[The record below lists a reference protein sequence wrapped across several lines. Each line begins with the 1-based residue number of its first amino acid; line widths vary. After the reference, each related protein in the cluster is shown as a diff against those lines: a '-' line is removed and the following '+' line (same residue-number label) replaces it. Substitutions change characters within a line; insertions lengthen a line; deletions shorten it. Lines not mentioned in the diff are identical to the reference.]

1 MTGVLVTGGAGFIGS
16 NLCDRLLAEGH
27 EVVAVDDLSTGRIAN
42 LAEARG
48 AGSGF
53 SFQNLDVRSEALL
66 PLFEHHRPEVVM
78 HLAARPG
85 AESMQ
90 DPLGDASVALM
101 GLLNVLQ
108 CSVAVDVTKVV
119 FASSA
124 SAIYG
129 DLNKKLPAKESAAPG
144 ARPLS
149 PHGVGKKL
157 AEDYL
162 RFYKHAHGIEFVSL
176 ALGTVYGPRQ
186 VPPGVVA
193 SLAGSLV
200 AGTAPTIHGDGDQT
214 RDMVFVDDAVHAL
227 ALALE
232 RGKGKLVNVGTGVE
246 TSINDLYASLVQITG
261 VEVVPESDDRPAG
274 ESRRMVLDISLAE
287 KDLGWK
293 PWTHLEDGL
302 RETVAYLR
310 GV

>member
-1 MTGVLVTGGAGFIGS
+1 MTRVLVTGGAGFIGS

-27 EVVAVDDLSTGRIAN
+27 EVVAVDDLSTGHIAN
-42 LAEARG
+42 LAEARS

-53 SFQNLDVRSEALL
+53 SFQNLDVRSDALM

-85 AESMQ
+85 ADSMR
-90 DPLGDASVALM
+90 DPIGDASVALM

-108 CSVAVDVTKVV
+108 CAVSVGVSRVA

-124 SAIYG
+124 GAIYG
-129 DLNKKLPAKESAAPG
+129 DLKKKLPAKENAAAG
-144 ARPLS
+144 AHPLS

-162 RFYKHAHGIEFVSL
+162 RFYQRSHGVEFVSL

-186 VPPGVVA
+186 TPPGVVA
-193 SLAGSLV
+193 AFAGSLV
-200 AGTAPTIHGDGDQT
+200 AGAAPTVHGDGEQT
-214 RDMVFVDDAVHAL
+214 RDLVFIDDAVHAF

-232 RGKGKLVNVGTGVE
+232 GGGGKLVNVGTGVE
-246 TSINDLYASLVQITG
+246 TSVNDLYGELVQITG
-261 VEVVPESDDRPAG
+261 VEVTPESDEKKPG
-274 ESRRMVLDISLAE
+274 EPRRVVLDISLAQ
-287 KDLGWK
+287 KVLGWR

-302 RETVAYLR
+302 KETVAYLR

>member
-1 MTGVLVTGGAGFIGS
+1 MTRVLVTGGAGFIGS
-16 NLCDRLLAEGH
+16 HLCDRLLAEGH
-27 EVVAVDDLSTGRIAN
+27 EVVAVDDLSTGHIAN

-48 AGSGF
+48 AGTGF
-53 SFQNLDVRSEALL
+53 SFQNLDVRSEALG

-85 AESMQ
+85 AASMK
-90 DPLGDASVALM
+90 DPLGDASVALI

-108 CSVAVDVTKVV
+108 CSVAVDVSRVV

-124 SAIYG
+124 GAIYG
-129 DLNKKLPAKESAAPG
+129 DLKKKLPAKESAAAG
-144 ARPLS
+144 AHPLS
-149 PHGVGKKL
+149 PHGVGKKM

-162 RFYKHAHGIEFVSL
+162 RFYRRAHGVEFVSL

-186 VPPGVVA
+186 MPPGVVA
-193 SLAGSLV
+193 ALAGSLV
-200 AGTAPTIHGDGDQT
+200 AGAAPRIFGDGSQT
-214 RDMVFVDDAVHAL
+214 RDFVFIDDAVHAF

-232 RGKGKLVNVGTGVE
+232 RGGGKLLNIGTGVE
-246 TSINDLYASLVQITG
+246 TSIEDLYAALVGITG
-261 VEVVPESDDRPAG
+261 VEVTPDSEDRSPG
-274 ESRRMVLDISLAE
+274 EPRRVALDISLAE
-287 KDLGWK
+287 KELGWK